1 MQFKTLLAALRARG
15 LSEKADYYEQK
26 VTAHFMQCAPAEFQ
40 SNPLFTLILKNI
52 LAELSVDELAATLT
66 QAPTQA
72 ENYIESLR
80 ARGYRISERYL
91 KCRQY

>member
-1 MQFKTLLAALRARG
+1 MQFKTLLTALRARG

-26 VTAHFMQCAPAEFQ
+26 VTARFMQCAPAEFQ

-52 LAELSVDELAATLT
+52 LAEFSVDELAATLT
-66 QAPTQA
+66 QMPTQA

-80 ARGYRISERYL
+80 ARGYRIAERYL
-91 KCRQY
+91 KYQS